1 MAHLNVA
8 RAVAVVWL
16 AITCGAC
23 AGTTD
28 NDFFLDVYWTAAR
41 ECEAQHSSLHV
52 ERIATD
58 GSLSVSAPS
67 DSRIDAGRF
76 RECYWAGVPA
86 RIERRRG
93 AGLPVPEGANPHPG
107 IDID

>member
-1 MAHLNVA
+1 MADLNVA
-8 RAVAVVWL
+8 RAVAVVGL

-23 AGTTD
+23 AGTTE

-41 ECEAQHSSLHV
+41 ECEAQHTSLHV
-52 ERIATD
+52 DRIATD

-67 DSRIDAGRF
+67 DSRIDAARF

>member
-8 RAVAVVWL
+8 RGFEVVVL

-23 AGTTD
+23 AGTAE
-28 NDFFLDVYWTAAR
+28 NEFFLDVYWTAAR
-41 ECEAQHSSLHV
+41 ECEAQHTSLHV
-52 ERIATD
+52 DRIATD

-86 RIERRRG
+86 RIERRR
-93 AGLPVPEGANPHPG
+93 ANGLPVPEGVNVHPG

>member
-8 RAVAVVWL
+8 RGVEVVVL

-23 AGTTD
+23 AGTAE
-28 NDFFLDVYWTAAR
+28 NEFFLDVYWTAAR

-52 ERIATD
+52 DRIATD

-76 RECYWAGVPA
+76 RECYWAGVRPGSSGAA
-86 RIERRRG
+86 RTGCPCPRG
-93 AGLPVPEGANPHPG
+93 
-107 IDID
+107 